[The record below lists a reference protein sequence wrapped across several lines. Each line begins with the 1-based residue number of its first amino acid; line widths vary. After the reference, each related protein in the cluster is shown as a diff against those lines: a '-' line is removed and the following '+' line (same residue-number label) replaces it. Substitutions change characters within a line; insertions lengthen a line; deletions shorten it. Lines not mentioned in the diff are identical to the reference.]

1 MKVLVHYLAFL
12 HDLVQYGT
20 RPPLEHV
27 DRLWHQLRTSHLE
40 VYISERGLKVIRNE
54 LSSTIAHIVIKRIE
68 DVFQVCPHPSQPQ
81 LEEAQRSFVGRS
93 YEELVEIC
101 SAKLMQ
107 IDYILSDVEDAF
119 RSFGLREIE
128 LNYDIADTLRR
139 ENSSLKSFPAL
150 MRGSFSSLWFL
161 DNYLRETS
169 NYSGKITLSQWFKE
183 NRFPRNWY
191 PLEAF
196 NVKSYVEPVRGRNV
210 RRGKLIHLGSPHQQR
225 LNKSN
230 SVILVIA
237 VANPQ
242 REFNITIEL
251 LPSQNN
257 SVLPRHLLFQVLD
270 ATNTCVAQEKTDY
283 STPAIKM
290 EIEGEA
296 GERVSILI
304 QHQGFIH
311 REDLVI

>member
-1 MKVLVHYLAFL
+1 MKVLVHYLTFL

-27 DRLWHQLRTSHLE
+27 DRLWHQLRTSHLQ
-40 VYISERGLKVIRNE
+40 VYISERGLNVIRNV
-54 LSSTIAHIVIKRIE
+54 LSSNIAHIVIGRIE
-68 DVFQVCPHPSQPQ
+68 DVFEVCPHPSPLQ
-81 LEEAQRSFVGRS
+81 LEEAQRSFVGGD

-101 SAKLMQ
+101 SARLMQ
-107 IDYILSDVEDAF
+107 IDYILSDIPCAF
-119 RSFGLREIE
+119 HSFGLREIQ
-128 LNYDIADTLRR
+128 LDRDIVTVLRG

-150 MRGSFSSLWFL
+150 MKGNFSSLWFL
-161 DNYLRETS
+161 ENYLRETPD
-169 NYSGKITLSQWFKE
+169 YSSKTTLSQWFRE
-183 NRFPRNWY
+183 NRSARNWH

-196 NVKSYVEPVRGRNV
+196 NVKSYVETTARSRKF
-210 RRGKLIHLGSPHQQR
+210 RRGKLIHLGPPH
-225 LNKSN
+225 LNNAN

-242 REFNITIEL
+242 REFNVTMEI
-251 LPSQNN
+251 LPSQSN
-257 SVLPRHLLFQVLD
+257 SVLPRNLLCQILD
-270 ATNTCVAQEKTDY
+270 VTDTCVAQEETGY
-283 STPAIKM
+283 NTPAISM